1 MRNILLLSA
10 LAITVMVS
18 CMKGKPSFNG
28 AEVSSQKLRFGI
40 DTISKDFINP
50 WGMAFLPDG
59 RILVTERQGSIR
71 IVQDGKLLS
80 DSVEGVPAVFAEG
93 QGGLLDIK
101 LHPDYE
107 KNGFIYLTYSKPGPD
122 TTSATTLAR
131 TRIEG
136 NRFVDFTELFS
147 AKPFFK
153 SGHHFGS
160 RIAFDGKGHLFISSG
175 ERGQRDS
182 AQVLSNHFGKIIRLN
197 EDGSVPNDNPFIN
210 TPGALPEIW
219 SYGHRNPQG
228 LIYDSETSQLWDA
241 EHGPMGGDELN
252 LVQPGKNYGWPVITY
267 GINYDSTIISDLTT
281 KDGMEQPVRFWK
293 PSIATCA
300 LLKVTSDRYPAWKG
314 NFMVTAL
321 AQMHIARVEMNGNTY
336 TGEERLLE
344 KVGRVRCIAQ
354 SPDGY
359 LYVAT
364 EGPGGL
370 LKLVPL
376 D

>member
-1 MRNILLLSA
+1 MKNSLIIPCLLL
-10 LAITVMVS
+10 LAVAS
-18 CMKGKPSFNG
+18 CTKDKPSFNG
-28 AEVSSQKLRFGI
+28 AEVVSQKQRFGI
-40 DTISKDFINP
+40 DTLSTELINP

-71 IVQDGKLLS
+71 IVQDGKLLPET
-80 DSVEGVPAVFAEG
+80 VEGVPAVYAEG

-101 LHPDYE
+101 LHPDYD
-107 KNGFIYLTYSKPGPD
+107 KNGWIYLTYSKPGPD
-122 TTSATTLAR
+122 TTGATTLAR
-131 TRIEG
+131 TKIEG
-136 NRFVDFTELFS
+136 NRFVEYTELFS
-147 AKPFFK
+147 AYPYFK
-153 SGHHFGS
+153 SGAHFGS
-160 RIAFDGKGHLFISSG
+160 RIAFDGKGHVFISSG

-182 AQVLSNHFGKIIRLN
+182 AQVLTNHFGKIIRLN
-197 EDGSVPNDNPFIN
+197 EDGTVPSDNPFVG
-210 TPGALPEIW
+210 TRGALPEIW

-228 LIYDSETSQLWDA
+228 LLYDAETGQLWDA

-252 LVQPGKNYGWPVITY
+252 LVQPGKNYGWPAITY
-267 GINYDSTIISDLTT
+267 GMNYDTTVISDLTA
-281 KDGMEQPVRFWK
+281 KDGMEQPVRYWK

-300 LLKVTSDRYPAWKG
+300 LLKVTSDRYPNWKG
-314 NFMVTAL
+314 NFLVTAL

-336 TGEERLLE
+336 AGEERLLE
-344 KVGRVRCIAQ
+344 KVGRVRCVAQ

-364 EGPGGL
+364 EGPGSL